1 MSLSTEQIRRVMMG
15 DSSWVSRNTGTKD
28 DPSWENVDIEDSQE
42 GDVLWFSA
50 NATEEDLEE
59 AKRLLARASLHTYS
73 KQLAEKKDMKTTKSG
88 AFSFLILPN
97 QSYENICGVGCESTP
112 SPFFAPFQ
120 GDK

>member
-15 DSSWVSRNTGTKD
+15 KPSWVSRNTGTKD

-97 QSYENICGVGCESTP
+97 QS
-112 SPFFAPFQ
+112 
-120 GDK
+120 